1 MYRVHNRVILN
12 INYTYNKLTFKC
24 IARTMLCIMHDPL
37 TACQIAGEEA
47 KKFIAMKLKE
57 INPFYDLHI
66 ISISYNYAV
75 KYKFQGLQVPECKA
89 KASFYITYK
98 GEKLGTLLSI
108 GLIQK
113 LIQDNNNCE
122 YFDFGD
128 AENVRL
134 NQL

>member
-1 MYRVHNRVILN
+1 
-12 INYTYNKLTFKC
+12 
-24 IARTMLCIMHDPL
+24 MHDPL